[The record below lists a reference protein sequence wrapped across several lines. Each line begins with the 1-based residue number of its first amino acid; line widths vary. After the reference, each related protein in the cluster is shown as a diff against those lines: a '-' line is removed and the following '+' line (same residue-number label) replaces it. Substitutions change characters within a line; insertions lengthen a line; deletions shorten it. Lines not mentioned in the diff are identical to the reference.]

1 MYKPDHSITEIPL
14 GYFHRFD
21 QLLQERGINTD
32 ALFEQSGLPFRVDS
46 LRESGVEVAVDALEN
61 LFALAIAK
69 SQDPCLGFY
78 LGTRMPIT
86 THGILGYAAMSG
98 QNLRQSIQTIVRYL
112 KTVNQ
117 LLRLSLIETNDRAYI
132 QLDDNFCFRQSRPFF
147 HEVFASAIQCMFGV
161 LTGNQFRYD
170 WLGFAYPQPAHAD
183 RYEALFDCDI
193 AFDATETRL
202 GFAASLLDLPL
213 VFADKN
219 AHAMAAAQCEQ
230 KLQTINADEELAVRI
245 RTLLLQGKGNYPTA
259 DEIALKFNMTQR
271 TLRRHLAREA
281 TSFSDILGEVR
292 HQHALEYIQ
301 NRQLKLCEIAYLLGY
316 SDPNNFG
323 RAFKKWTRLTPAEY
337 RLQQGH

>member
-1 MYKPDHSITEIPL
+1 MNKPDHSRTEIPL

-21 QLLQERGINTD
+21 QLLQERGIDTD
-32 ALFEQSGLPFRVDS
+32 TLFEQCGLT
-46 LRESGVEVAVDALEN
+46 LRMGTLKDASVEIAIDALEQV
-61 LFALAIAK
+61 FARAIEQ
-69 SQDPCLGFY
+69 SRDPCLGFY
-78 LGTRMPIT
+78 LGSRMPLT

-117 LLRLSLIETNDRAYI
+117 LLRLSLIETDDRAYI
-132 QLDDNFCFRQSRPFF
+132 QLDDNYCFHQSRSFF

-161 LTGNQFRYD
+161 LTGDRFRYD

-193 AFDATETRL
+193 VFEVTETRL
-202 GFAASLLDLPL
+202 GFAAALLDLPL

-230 KLQTINADEELAVRI
+230 KLQTLNASEDLAARI
-245 RTLLLQGKGNYPTA
+245 RTLLLESKGNYPGA

-281 TSFSDILGEVR
+281 TSFSDILGDVR
-292 HQHALEYIQ
+292 HQHALEYMQ
-301 NRQLKLCEIAYLLGY
+301 NHQLKLCEIAYLLGY

-323 RAFKKWTRLTPAEY
+323 RAFKKWTQLTPAEY
-337 RLQQGH
+337 RAQQGE